1 MLRCKLLYNLLHIR
15 HDESNPLYQKKF
27 LVYGSNL
34 LSLFA
39 KCFQCHSPAAIST
52 KTKGSF
58 LQIKS
63 SCPTCA
69 FQYSWTSQPFI
80 TDKPE
85 GNLALSAAIICSGP
99 SPSKVNHL
107 LKIINCQSI
116 SNATFFKYQRQ
127 YLHPSISHNWRIHQE
142 EILSLLHS
150 ENKPLILGGDARCD
164 SPGYCAKFG
173 SYTLLELNHNV
184 IVDVELVQVRAINT
198 NDMHIIILFRVMRS
212 KEVHIWKKRDLFVE
226 FSLLLIII

>member
-1 MLRCKLLYNLLHIR
+1 M
-15 HDESNPLYQKKF
+15 
-27 LVYGSNL
+27 
-34 LSLFA
+34 
-39 KCFQCHSPAAIST
+39 
-52 KTKGSF
+52 
-58 LQIKS
+58 
-63 SCPTCA
+63 
-69 FQYSWTSQPFI
+69 
-80 TDKPE
+80 
-85 GNLALSAAIICSGP
+85 
-99 SPSKVNHL
+99 
-107 LKIINCQSI
+107 
-116 SNATFFKYQRQ
+116 
-127 YLHPSISHNWRIHQE
+127 HPSISHTWRIHQE

-150 ENKPLILGGDARCD
+150 EKKPLILGGDARCD